1 MSPQYY
7 RYRRHAGRRCGKSM
21 GETTSFLRFVG
32 ASRLQ
37 PLAFGLFKTP
47 CRMESQVGDLK
58 HTIGVA
64 LTRHKRK
71 PAVLTPLARFPIIAR
86 HIHKQPVPNDF
97 KEPRV

>member
-1 MSPQYY
+1 
-7 RYRRHAGRRCGKSM
+7 
-21 GETTSFLRFVG
+21 
-32 ASRLQ
+32 
-37 PLAFGLFKTP
+37 
-47 CRMESQVGDLK
+47 MESQVGDLK